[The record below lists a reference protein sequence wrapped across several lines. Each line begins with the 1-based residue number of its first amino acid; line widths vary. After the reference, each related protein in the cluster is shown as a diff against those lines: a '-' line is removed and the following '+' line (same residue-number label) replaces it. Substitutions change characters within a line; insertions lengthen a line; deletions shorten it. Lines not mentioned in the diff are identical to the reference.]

1 MSNEPLNTAPLQQFI
16 KQVQAAENS
25 RAKEVRM
32 DIVQAK
38 NLAFA
43 LGIVMSRIHGDLE
56 KFVKENASGASDDI
70 IKVEIGGGGEWK

>member
-32 DIVQAK
+32 DIAQAK

-43 LGIVMSRIHGDLE
+43 LGVVMSRMHGDLE

-70 IKVEIGGGGEWK
+70 IKVEIGSGGEWK

>member
-32 DIVQAK
+32 DIAQAK

-43 LGIVMSRIHGDLE
+43 LGVVMSRMHGDLE
-56 KFVKENASGASDDI
+56 KFVKENAS
-70 IKVEIGGGGEWK
+70 KEETVEVQMDGGNNW

>member
-32 DIVQAK
+32 DIAQAK

-43 LGIVMSRIHGDLE
+43 LGIVISRMHGDLE

-70 IKVEIGGGGEWK
+70 IKVEIGSGGEWK